1 MKKIKVAQIGTSRY
15 SHGNFIWGSLIKQR
29 DIFDVAGYAFP
40 EKERE
45 KFPDIMDVFDGYR
58 EMTAEEI
65 LADPTIVAVTIETE
79 ERYLAKYA
87 LMAAKAGKHI
97 HLEKPGFT
105 DPADFEA
112 LVQVVKEK
120 NLVLHLGY
128 MYRYNPTLQALMARV
143 KEGELGDVISVE
155 AQMNGIYPPTAE
167 ARQWLSCLPGGNML
181 FLGCHM
187 IDLIL
192 QIRGIPETVIPFNC
206 VTGAEGTTAEDFAMA
221 ILRYNNGVCI
231 AKANAAEVL
240 GYNRRQLVISG
251 TKGTAEC
258 KPLEISYG
266 GGAVSTP
273 ATECLADKQENIDG
287 GVFDR
292 YDGMLAAFAGYVRG
306 DRQNPYAPEYEM
318 ALCKILHKACG
329 QI

>member
-1 MKKIKVAQIGTSRY
+1 MKKVRIAQIGTSRY
-15 SHGNFIWGSLIKQR
+15 SHGNLIWGSLIKQK
-29 DIFDVAGYAFP
+29 DIFDIAGYAFP
-40 EKERE
+40 ENERQ
-45 KFPDIMDVFDGYR
+45 KFPDIMDIFEGYQ
-58 EMTAEEI
+58 ELALEEI
-65 LADPTIVAVTIETE
+65 LSDPTITAVAIETE
-79 ERYLAKYA
+79 EIYLAKYA

-105 DPADFEA
+105 DPAEFED
-112 LVQVVKEK
+112 LVQVVNEK

-128 MYRYNPTLQALMARV
+128 MYRYNPVLQDLIAQV
-143 KEGELGDVISVE
+143 KEGALGDIVCVE

-167 ARQWLSCLPGGNML
+167 ARQWLGNLPGGNMC

-187 IDLIL
+187 LDLIL
-192 QIRGIPETVIPFNC
+192 QIQGTPEKVIPLNGI
-206 VTGAEGTTAEDFAMA
+206 TGAEGTTADDFALA
-221 ILRYNNGVCI
+221 ALQYKNGVSF
-231 AKANAAEVL
+231 AKANAAEVA
-240 GYNRRQLVISG
+240 GYNRRQLIISG
-251 TKGTAEC
+251 TKATAEC

-273 ATECLADKQENIDG
+273 KILRFADREENADAG
-287 GVFDR
+287 TFDR

>member
-1 MKKIKVAQIGTSRY
+1 MKKIRIAQIGTSRY
-15 SHGNFIWGSLIKQR
+15 SHGNLIWGSLIKQT
-29 DIFDVAGYAFP
+29 DIFNVAGYAFP
-40 EKERE
+40 ENERQ
-45 KFPDIMDVFDGYR
+45 KFPDIMDIFDGYQ
-58 EMTAEEI
+58 ELALEEI
-65 LADPTIVAVTIETE
+65 LSDPTITAVAIETE
-79 ERYLAKYA
+79 EIYLAKYA

-97 HLEKPGFT
+97 HLEKPGFI

-112 LVQVVKEK
+112 LVQVAKEK

-128 MYRYNPTLQALMARV
+128 MYRYNPALQALIAQA
-143 KEGELGDVISVE
+143 KEGALGDVISIE

-167 ARQWLSCLPGGNML
+167 ARQWLGNLPGGNMR

-187 IDLIL
+187 LDLIL
-192 QIRGIPETVIPFNC
+192 QIWGIPETVIPLNC
-206 VTGAEGTTAEDFAMA
+206 ATGAEGTTAEDFAMA
-221 ILRYNNGVCI
+221 ALQYKNGVSF
-231 AKANAAEVL
+231 AKANAAEVA

-251 TKGTAEC
+251 TKAVAEC

-273 ATECLADKQENIDG
+273 MTICFADRKENADSGI
-287 GVFDR
+287 FDR

-306 DRQNPYAPEYEM
+306 DAENPYTPEYEM
-318 ALCKILHKACG
+318 TLCKILHKACG